1 METNK
6 IKHGQKR
13 KDTKTSMAVYRGHTY
28 TQMRQGKTGHEWEQ
42 LIKSKL
48 CRKNNKSRNT

>member
-1 METNK
+1 MDKKGKER
-6 IKHGQKR
+6 H
-13 KDTKTSMAVYRGHTY
+13 DTKTSMAVYRGHTY
-28 TQMRQGKTGHEWEQ
+28 AQMRQGKNGHEREQ